1 MIIKAE
7 EATIYSLASKERKER
22 LRSLCLFIN
31 VEDDEDYKMNESWVE
46 DKILSASRKCDMY
59 VKIKGALTSYG
70 YDILSPAGYTLI
82 TATSGIVGQDEFCYI
97 CFNEDAVNA
106 VIEMI
111 NSSSSYF
118 SRYEIVRKYNGKV
131 TVVDL
136 ANDKTWDTTEIRVAK

>member
-1 MIIKAE
+1 MIINAD
-7 EATIYSLASKERKER
+7 EATLYSLASKERKER

-31 VEDDEDYKMNESWVE
+31 VENDNDFKMNESWVE
-46 DKILSASRKCDMY
+46 EQIICASKRSDMY
-59 VKIKGALTSYG
+59 AKIKGALTAYG
-70 YDILSPAGYTLI
+70 YSILSPAGYTLI

-106 VIEMI
+106 VVEMI

>member
-1 MIIKAE
+1 MIKAE

-46 DKILSASRKCDMY
+46 DKILSASRNCDMY
-59 VKIKGALTSYG
+59 AKIKGALTSYG

-106 VIEMI
+106 VVEMI